1 MQRQQQRH
9 QARIPAKMPT
19 KEDDESELVFKAL
32 ANADR
37 RKILDQLRQA
47 PQTTSDLCAALPR
60 LDRTTVMQHLRV
72 LEKARLVITQKRGRV
87 RWNYLDVSPIQNVYN
102 RWIKDYAAPGA
113 DLLEKL
119 RVRIE

>member
-1 MQRQQQRH
+1 V
-9 QARIPAKMPT
+9 AKH
-19 KEDDESELVFKAL
+19 KEDEESDAVFKAL
-32 ANADR
+32 ANSDR
-37 RKILDQLRQA
+37 RKMLDELRNS
-47 PQTTSDLCAALPR
+47 PRSTSDLCESLPR

-72 LEKARLVITQKRGRV
+72 LEDARLVVTQKRGRV

-119 RVRIE
+119 RANIE